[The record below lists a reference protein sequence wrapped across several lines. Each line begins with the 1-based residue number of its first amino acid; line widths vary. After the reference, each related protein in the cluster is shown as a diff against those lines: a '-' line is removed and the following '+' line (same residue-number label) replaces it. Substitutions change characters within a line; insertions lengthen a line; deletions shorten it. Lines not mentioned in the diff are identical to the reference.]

1 VRHLILSAALLGLT
15 VTATIAQ
22 SPPTEPRFQVASVRV
37 APASGALPDGFAKNP
52 RRVGDRWS
60 WTTDLHSLVRYA
72 YHLPGW
78 RLSGIKPLETFYRI
92 EASVEATATLDDV
105 RSMLRQLLIERFK
118 LTSHT
123 RTEQRSGYAL
133 VVVDQPRLQRAAAI
147 GEIPAMPDYLKT
159 QPAAAFEGATFVSM
173 DGIGIAA
180 ITGRGVPLARLAET
194 LSEELKEF
202 VTDETRMTG
211 NFYFGFTYRRVD
223 AADVGATEAT
233 PIFDALR
240 EALGL
245 RLDRRKGP
253 VEFLVVDR
261 AERIPSEN

>member
-1 VRHLILSAALLGLT
+1 MRHLILSALLALT
-15 VTATIAQ
+15 VTATVAQ
-22 SPPTEPRFQVASVRV
+22 APLAGPRFQVASVRV
-37 APASGALPDGFAKNP
+37 VPASGALPDGFARNP

-72 YHLPGW
+72 YHLPSW
-78 RLSGIKPLETFYRI
+78 RISGIKPLQMFYRI
-92 EASVEATATLDDV
+92 EASVEAKATLDDV
-105 RSMLRQLLIERFK
+105 RSMLRQLLLERFK

-123 RTEQRSGYAL
+123 RVEQRSGYAL
-133 VVVDQPRLQRAAAI
+133 VVVDQPRLQRAAAT
-147 GEIPAMPDYLKT
+147 GDIPAMPDYLKS
-159 QPAAAFEGATFVSM
+159 QPAAVFEGATFVSM

-223 AADVGATEAT
+223 AADVGAPEAT

-245 RLDRRKGP
+245 RLERRKGP
-253 VEFLVVDR
+253 VEFLVVDH
-261 AERIPSEN
+261 AEQIPSEN

>member
-1 VRHLILSAALLGLT
+1 MRHLILSALLALMVT
-15 VTATIAQ
+15 VTVAQ
-22 SPPTEPRFQVASVRV
+22 SPSPGPRFQVASIRV
-37 APASGALPDGFAKNP
+37 ALASGALPDGFAKNP

-72 YHLPGW
+72 YHLPSW
-78 RLSGIKPLETFYRI
+78 RMSGIEPLRMFYRI
-92 EASVEATATLDDV
+92 EAAVEAKATLDDV
-105 RSMLRQLLIERFK
+105 RLMLRQLLIERFK

-123 RTEQRSGYAL
+123 RVEQRSGYGL
-133 VVVDQPRLQRAAAI
+133 VVVDRPKLQRAAAT
-147 GEIPAMPDYLKT
+147 GEIPTMPDYLKG
-159 QPAAAFEGATFVSM
+159 QPAAVFEGAIFASM
-173 DGIGIAA
+173 EGIGIEA

-202 VTDETRMTG
+202 VTDETRTTG

-223 AADVGATEAT
+223 AADVGAPEAT

-240 EALGL
+240 DALGL
-245 RLDRRKGP
+245 KLERRKGP
-253 VEFLVVDR
+253 VEFLVVDH